1 MILCW
6 YKLSI
11 SYHLRDIPHLKFGKW
26 RWPFRVT
33 EGQIFHLFWEA
44 NMGFHNGLLLIR
56 TLSRVPFARYSAS
69 KISVSDLDLS
79 GSPKFKYFIFSGKP
93 IWDFIMTFCWYELS
107 IAYCLR
113 DIPHLRFRLVT
124 LTFQGHRRSNI
135 STFWEADMQLY
146 NGLLLIRTLYLVP
159 FARYSPSYFWSPCRK
174 SDIWPSQGHWPQ
186 LILRFNRPPVSPCP
200 CASNEIYCVDVCFTV
215 WSLHS
220 FIQQIVLKYWI
231 VPEITW
237 GNFEIFFNFE
247 VPYLRNPLTEWTC
260 KCPLELYSLLYMSAN
275 NQLNCSVSSISYVMD
290 NAHLCLGRTKTKP

>member
-1 MILCW
+1 MWIYNGLPLIQTLYLALFARYSASKISVDDLDLSESPKVNFFNFVGKPICDFIMILCW

-107 IAYCLR
+107 IAYRLR
-113 DIPHLRFRLVT
+113 DIPHQRFRLVT
-124 LTFQGHRRSNI
+124 LTF
-135 STFWEADMQLY
+135 
-146 NGLLLIRTLYLVP
+146 
-159 FARYSPSYFWSPCRK
+159 
-174 SDIWPSQGHWPQ
+174 
-186 LILRFNRPPVSPCP
+186 
-200 CASNEIYCVDVCFTV
+200 
-215 WSLHS
+215 
-220 FIQQIVLKYWI
+220 
-231 VPEITW
+231 
-237 GNFEIFFNFE
+237 
-247 VPYLRNPLTEWTC
+247 
-260 KCPLELYSLLYMSAN
+260 
-275 NQLNCSVSSISYVMD
+275 
-290 NAHLCLGRTKTKP
+290 